1 MFAPSLN
8 LNLGRQEEM
17 LNITNLN
24 TVVIHSGTF
33 HLDDVLFVA
42 MAQLAR
48 TFNSL
53 PLLTIVRSNRVQ
65 PEWTLENGYLVG
77 DVGNGQYDHHD
88 ATPKL
93 RENGEPY
100 AAAGLLFRDLWQ
112 SLGLSESAF
121 LAIDKEFIAPSDLH
135 DCTGCGN
142 EMARLIKALNPN
154 WDEPSSPDAI
164 NSQFGKAVDIVI
176 TLLDAQLNR
185 VRSAEKLAQ
194 EAAVALENADGQAI
208 YLDRYIPVGKDAR
221 IKKSS
226 VLFIGFPSL
235 RGGYQLSAIK
245 LEDGTSKKLFPRKYR
260 GNPDQ
265 SVGMTFCHEAGFT
278 ASFVSREA
286 AKQFVDS
293 QDWSVED

>member
-24 TVVIHSGTF
+24 TVVVHSGTF

-53 PLLTIVRSNRVQ
+53 PLLTVVRSNRVQ

-121 LAIDKEFIAPSDLH
+121 LTIDKEFIAPSDLH

-142 EMARLIKALNPN
+142 DLARLIKALNPN

-176 TLLDAQLNR
+176 TLLDAHIERIREEFDDRITHCQDTGTSMRDYEQGLLGLLEEFNDNYQSHF
-185 VRSAEKLAQ
+185 VDKLASIIA
-194 EAAVALENADGQAI
+194 ESE
-208 YLDRYIPVGKDAR
+208 K
-221 IKKSS
+221 
-226 VLFIGFPSL
+226 
-235 RGGYQLSAIK
+235 YQ
-245 LEDGTSKKLFPRKYR
+245 R
-260 GNPDQ
+260 
-265 SVGMTFCHEAGFT
+265 
-278 ASFVSREA
+278 
-286 AKQFVDS
+286 
-293 QDWSVED
+293 